1 MKNISRKRRTV
12 TTPMELVNIFY
23 DEALRIS
30 SNRDDAAKL
39 ANEAV
44 TDFLSHYRLV
54 KSRVN
59 GHARM

>member
-1 MKNISRKRRTV
+1 MKNILRKNRTV

-54 KSRVN
+54 KGRVKN
-59 GHARM
+59 HARG